1 MIKYTD
7 YKLHS
12 PERTFAEF
20 VNGWINQNPN
30 IMYNKSQISW
40 RLGLDKLQK
49 KIKPKGLEMISLQLL
64 QFDLK
69 DVVIHEF
76 QHISEVWCQG
86 ILSANVTAYGVT
98 RKVFIFAQ
106 LMKENKTGKC
116 DVTGTWGIN
125 PISCLHIKDNND
137 E

>member
-7 YKLHS
+7 FKLHS

-20 VNGWINQNPN
+20 INGWINKNPN

-40 RLGLDKLQK
+40 RFGLDKLQK
-49 KIKPKGLEMISLQLL
+49 NRKSKGLQMVILQLL
-64 QFDLK
+64 QYELN
-69 DVVIHEF
+69 DVVIHDF
-76 QHISEVWCQG
+76 QHISDVWCQG
-86 ILSANVTAYGVT
+86 ILSANVTAYGET

-116 DVTGTWGIN
+116 DQTGTWGVN
-125 PISCLHIKDNND
+125 PISCLNQRENNN